1 MSPASAL
8 QQLSTD
14 GRKRATPVLDK
25 LQAARAQL
33 GRRTMAALVEGVWQG
48 LGGAQTL
55 TRPAAEQAEA
65 RLYLQTLQQAEQQ
78 GQLDDMND
86 FQQLLEQQFTEGDP
100 PDAKVKLEILTMHGA
115 KGLEWDLV
123 LLPGLHRGTGR
134 PKSTLLH
141 WQSYTPVSGGEQL
154 LLAPLRSAQ
163 QADNSKLINMIR
175 NEEQRR
181 SRFETQ
187 RLLYVAATRARQQLV
202 LSTVLDAD
210 KAQDEQK
217 PNKQS
222 LLAMLWPGLGDA
234 FFLDLEASAD
244 TQVDAEA
251 TADSMPDQSIRRLPA
266 GWQPELRPAYAWT
279 PSLPLREREQEIEFN
294 WAGQTARRTG
304 TVIHSL
310 LELIAGIGIEQLG
323 ADQLQRIRQRIPALL
338 AMHGIAAAELDAQT
352 RRVNAALEA
361 TLQDEHG
368 RWLLS
373 AQPHRCCLRT
383 GAERHAGW

>member
-1 MSPASAL
+1 L
-8 QQLSTD
+8 Q
-14 GRKRATPVLDK
+14 RV
-25 LQAARAQL
+25 
-33 GRRTMAALVEGVWQG
+33 
-48 LGGAQTL
+48 
-55 TRPAAEQAEA
+55 AAEQQEA
-65 RLYLQTLQQAEQQ
+65 SLYLQTLQQAEQQ

-134 PKSTLLH
+134 PESTLLH

-222 LLAMLWPGLGDA
+222 LLAMLWPSLGDT

-244 TQVDAEA
+244 SQIDAEA
-251 TADSMPDQSIRRLPA
+251 TADSMLDQSIRRLPA
-266 GWQPELRPAYAWT
+266 DWQPELRPAYTWT

-294 WAGQTARRTG
+294 WAGQTARCTG

-338 AMHGIAAAELDAQT
+338 AMHGGSFALKSKLREGTEAIAMFPAARVMEPLPAEPVDARKARPP
-352 RRVNAALEA
+352 RRMVA
-361 TLQDEHG
+361 
-368 RWLLS
+368 
-373 AQPHRCCLRT
+373 
-383 GAERHAGW
+383 